1 MTTTTDSNK
10 GDGTKNSLGIPSAIF
25 LEDVDSFMRKEE
37 NQENAELVLRRLD
50 EQHSKYKFMEMNL
63 FRKKRTLK
71 RQIPDIKTSLDM
83 LKLLKAKQDSEETVD
98 TQFMLCD
105 DLYVKAKVPP
115 TNKVGLWLGANV
127 MLEYT
132 LQDAEALLSKNLQTA
147 TKNLNQLENDLD
159 FLRDQLTTT
168 EVNMARVYNWD
179 VKRRSAE
186 KERSAPTL

>member
-1 MTTTTDSNK
+1 MTSTGDSSNS
-10 GDGTKNSLGIPSAIF
+10 DGPKNSLGIPSAIF
-25 LEDVDSFMRKEE
+25 LEDVDSFMKKED
-37 NQENAELVLRRLD
+37 NQENAELVLKRLD

-83 LKLLKAKQDSEETVD
+83 LKLLKAKKEIRENVQT
-98 TQFMLCD
+98 TFMLCD
-105 DLYVKAKVPP
+105 DLYIKAKVPP
-115 TNKVGLWLGANV
+115 TDKVGLWLGANV

-132 LQDAEALLSKNLQTA
+132 LKDAEALLSKNLQTA
-147 TKNLNQLENDLD
+147 TKNLSQLEDDLD

-179 VKRRSAE
+179 VKRRAADKE
-186 KERSAPTL
+186 KAPIL